1 MDTAPSQV
9 ELSSAKTALGN
20 DLLQTFFGLILY
32 GLAVHQSYR
41 YFRLFPSDSRFIRI
55 LVVVDMTLQTVHTVF
70 GMHSC
75 YYLMVTH
82 FFTPTTGVWSLNSI
96 SVVSSAIV
104 LVSQMQVQVAASFCR
119 VDSDVLLTSFF
130 ARRVYLLGGLYR
142 ALVAFAVLLLIGEIV
157 LCIAA
162 AYLSFTSNIHVDML
176 WKLPQIL
183 RDLVVSALAVPF
195 IADMMFTSA
204 LITVLHS
211 SRAGVKKTESNMDL
225 FTIYIVN
232 TGVLHCIFN
241 ALAFFVSLGTTATT
255 ISDSPYLIFST
266 IAQRLYAISLL
277 SALNC
282 RDPNRS
288 VVVFN
293 PSSNPNVFRFAQQ
306 RAEAETWN
314 VPQVS
319 GERTPTS
326 IQIGVAHEME
336 GRKWDFS
343 TSSMT
348 GSNAD
353 KESY

>member
-1 MDTAPSQV
+1 MNAT
-9 ELSSAKTALGN
+9 SSLVSARTALGI
-20 DLLQTFFGLILY
+20 DLLQTFFGLVLY

-41 YFRLFPSDSRFIRI
+41 YFRMFPSDSRFIRI
-55 LVVVDMTLQTVHTVF
+55 LVVLGMTLQTVHTVF

-82 FFTPTTGVWSLNSI
+82 FFNPVSKGVWSLNSI

-104 LVSQMQVQVAASFCR
+104 LVSQMQVAMF
-119 VDSDVLLTSFF
+119 FF
-130 ARRVYLLGGLYR
+130 ARRVYLLGGFYR
-142 ALVAFAVLLLIGEIV
+142 ALVGVAVVLLIGEIV
-157 LCIAA
+157 LSVAA
-162 AYLSFTSNIHVDML
+162 AYLSLRDAGGWDL
-176 WKLPQIL
+176 AQIL
-183 RDLVVSALAVPF
+183 RDLVVSALALPF
-195 IADMMFTSA
+195 AADIMFTSA
-204 LITVLHS
+204 LITVLHN
-211 SRAGVKKTESNMDL
+211 SRVGVKKAESKLDL

-241 ALAFFVSLGTTATT
+241 ALAFFVSLGTTAMT
-255 ISDSPYLIFST
+255 ISGSSYLIFST

-293 PSSNPNVFRFAQQ
+293 PTSNPNIFLFAQQ

-314 VPQVS
+314 VPQVP
-319 GERTPTS
+319 GERTPAN
-326 IQIGVAHEME
+326 IQIGVATEME

-343 TSSMT
+343 TSSVN
-348 GSNAD
+348 GSNID
-353 KESY
+353 KESC